1 MAAMSTRT
9 MRAYVLTAPEEGDVQ
24 EVPAPV
30 AAYGEVVVE
39 VERVGLCG
47 TDVEFFTG
55 EMAYL
60 HQGYAWYPM
69 RLGHEWAGT
78 VASVGD
84 GVDSAWIGRRVTG
97 DTMLGDGTCRRCR
110 RGYQHVC
117 ENRREVGVRGG
128 RPGALAEQLA
138 VPATSLHVLP
148 DSVDSVLGALVEPGG
163 NSLRSAQAAALAP
176 GDRALVLGPGTIGLL
191 VAMFARAAGAE
202 VHVMGPSEE
211 SLLFARSLGFEH
223 AWTEASLPNQ
233 PFDAVID
240 ASNAAH
246 LPALALDLVEPAGRV
261 VYIGLAGSQSHI
273 DTRTLVLKDVTVVGI
288 LSASPGL
295 DATITAYASGV
306 VDPRP
311 LVAATV
317 SLEQVGAVLAGDGP
331 EAVGRGPKI
340 HVDPQLA

>member
-1 MAAMSTRT
+1 
-9 MRAYVLTAPEEGDVQ
+9 MRAYVLTGPGEGDVQ

-30 AAYGEVVVE
+30 AAPGEVVVD
-39 VERVGLCG
+39 VERVGVCG

-60 HQGYAWYPM
+60 HQGYAWYPL

-78 VASVGD
+78 VASVGTE
-84 GVDSAWIGRRVTG
+84 VDPAWVGRRVMG
-97 DTMLGDGTCRRCR
+97 DTMLGDGSCRRCR
-110 RGYQHVC
+110 KGYQHVC
-117 ENRREVGVRGG
+117 ENRQEVGVRGG

-138 VPATSLHVLP
+138 VPVTSLHALP
-148 DSVDSVLGALVEPGG
+148 DSIDCVLGALVEPGG
-163 NSLRSAQAAALAP
+163 NAFRAARAASLAP

-191 VAMFARAAGAE
+191 AAMFARAAGAE
-202 VHVMGPSEE
+202 VHLMGRSEK
-211 SLLFARSLGFEH
+211 SLGFARSIGFEH
-223 AWTEASLPNQ
+223 VWTEDSLPGQ

-261 VYIGLAGSQSHI
+261 VYIGLASSESDV
-273 DTRTLVLKDVTVVGI
+273 DTRTLVLKDVTSVGV
-288 LSASPGL
+288 LSGSPGL
-295 DATITAYASGV
+295 DATIAAYASGA

-317 SLEQVGAVLAGDGP
+317 SLEQVSAVLAGQRP
-331 EAVGRGPKI
+331 EAAGPGPKI
-340 HVDPQLA
+340 HVDPLLS